1 MEKVAAPKE
10 PSNMTYCDKAE
21 GVIIDETGSEI
32 DPETGE
38 VKKEKIK
45 IGMDVVTKYIGLIKE
60 LEGLE
65 KEVEKF
71 NKENGPEIESL
82 GKQILDYMT
91 DNAIPNITIDGS
103 MVYITSRNIV
113 AFNKEIEEKPEAKRE
128 AIKTAFCNKIDS
140 FENEEEAKEFFDFLM
155 GLDTKRLAIEAMK
168 EDEELSALVS
178 ENYNSN
184 TLTATLHDL
193 NSTFGEL
200 PKSVRSFF
208 TLGSKE
214 QLKVKENEK
223 SKAMKAK
230 KAKAAKTK

>member
-45 IGMDVVTKYIGLIKE
+45 IGMDVVTKYIGLIKD

-71 NKENGPEIESL
+71 NKANGPEIESL